1 MCFCFQYFKGTYLYV
16 PHHSVSFSTCSK
28 LKFST
33 KRSDVKNVTSGETF
47 ILEALILMTKQMG
60 SAPYC
65 VPYYTFTVLWNSHIR
80 RTSWC
85 TNQRGKNEEWE
96 KFNHC
101 QLSHNTNVYSI
112 VYHGRYNLLH
122 DLSLLKTINI
132 GGKQTPACT
141 TCKPQALSNTD
152 I

>member
-1 MCFCFQYFKGTYLYV
+1 MYHTIQYHF
-16 PHHSVSFSTCSK
+16 H
-28 LKFST
+28 KFST
-33 KRSDVKNVTSGETF
+33 ERSDVKNVTSGETF
-47 ILEALILMTKQMG
+47 ILEALILMTKQKWAQHHIVSPTTPLM
-60 SAPYC
+60 
-65 VPYYTFTVLWNSHIR
+65 LWNSHIR

-85 TNQRGKNEEWE
+85 TNQRGKNEEWD

-112 VYHGRYNLLH
+112 VYHGWYNLLH
-122 DLSLLKTINI
+122 DLSHLKTINI
-132 GGKQTPACT
+132 GGQKTPACT